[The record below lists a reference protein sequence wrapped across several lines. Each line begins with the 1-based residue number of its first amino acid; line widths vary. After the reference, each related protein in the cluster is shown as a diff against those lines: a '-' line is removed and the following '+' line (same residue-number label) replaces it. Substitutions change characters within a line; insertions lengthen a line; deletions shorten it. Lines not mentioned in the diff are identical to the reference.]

1 MELHL
6 NSHHFTHGRPDWR
19 AAVLAGVIAGVVFLA
34 LGVIVMALMTGASLL
49 EPPRMVAAIMLGR
62 GALQSS
68 QAFSVG
74 IVLAAFVV
82 HFALAIVFTLIL
94 GLIMTSFNL
103 DSSMGMASLAGGA
116 FAAVVYLIN
125 FYGMTQFFPW
135 FAEARNWA
143 SLFVHIVFGIVAA
156 NMYMRL
162 ERNTSRGVKADAG
175 GPS

>member
-1 MELHL
+1 VELHL
-6 NSHHFTHGRPDWR
+6 DSHHFTRGQPDWR
-19 AAVLAGVIAGVVFLA
+19 AAALAGVIAGVVFLA
-34 LGVIVMALMTGASLL
+34 LGVVLMALMAGGSVL
-49 EPPRMVAAIMLGR
+49 EPPRMVAAILLGR
-62 GALQSS
+62 GALQSP
-68 QAFSVG
+68 QAFSIG
-74 IVLAAFVV
+74 IVLAAFGV
-82 HFALAIVFTLIL
+82 HFALAIVFALIL

-116 FAAVVYLIN
+116 FAVVVYLIN

-135 FAEARNWA
+135 FAEARNLA
-143 SLFVHIVFGIVAA
+143 SLFSHIVFGIVAA